1 MFTNISWDNYILVV
15 VLLLVS
21 WYLFVGLRFYFDEL
35 KGITTGKRKL
45 QFRRLGGPNY
55 GDFQSELND
64 LDPPQMT
71 FDQSSFGEFDATFQD
86 VDSLVEELK
95 NFITDAKKRKLAKQ
109 EVLDY
114 IQLFFKQYPSVK
126 DSAFRLAVN
135 ELIVTECETLDAID
149 ITQAEVEE
157 LWN

>member
-1 MFTNISWDNYILVV
+1 MFTNISWGNYIVVV
-15 VLLLVS
+15 VLLVVS
-21 WYLFVGLRFYFDEL
+21 WYLFVGFRFYLEEL
-35 KGITTGKRKL
+35 KGITVGKRKL
-45 QFRRLGGPNY
+45 QFRRLGEPNY

-64 LDPPQMT
+64 QDPPQMT
-71 FDQSSFGEFDATFQD
+71 FDQSSFGRFDATFED

-114 IQLFFKQYPSVK
+114 IQLFFNQYPSVK

-135 ELIVTECETLDAID
+135 ELIVTECEILDVID
-149 ITQAEVEE
+149 ITQAEVEG